1 MRNLVNDTLNNKFH
15 YSDYFNS
22 DTFNSEFIK
31 INLSSPCDFIDV
43 SQGFSNDCTLIISS
57 ELKRQLENKTSRLK
71 IIKMGVSKIVET
83 LNVIV
88 YSFTGSITILVG
100 SSGSVIIGNCGQ
112 LNLDLR
118 IGHNSEVVIGD
129 DTTSNG
135 TKIVAINSTIGI
147 KKDCMLS
154 DEILIQGFDQHG
166 IIDLNTNSITNN
178 HRNITIIERHC
189 WIGRRATIMPGLV
202 IHQGAIIATGAIVT
216 KDVQS
221 CSIAAGIPAKVI
233 KEKVTWCRP
242 WNNIDRNTNEFLSTI
257 NEIK

>member
-1 MRNLVNDTLNNKFH
+1 MKNLVSNTLNHKFH
-15 YSDYFNS
+15 YSEYFNS

-31 INLSSPCDFIDV
+31 INLSTPCDFIDV
-43 SQGFSNDCTLIISS
+43 SKGFSKDCTLIIPPK
-57 ELKRQLENKTSRLK
+57 LKRQLEDKISRLK
-71 IIKMGVSKIVET
+71 IIKMGFTKTVAS

-88 YSFTGSITILVG
+88 YNFTGSITILVG
-100 SSGSVIIGNCGQ
+100 SSGSVTIGNCGQ

-118 IGHNSEVVIGD
+118 IGHDSEVVIGD

-166 IIDLNTNSITNN
+166 IINLETNSIINDY
-178 HRNITIIERHC
+178 RKITIIDRHC

-216 KDVQS
+216 KDVPS
-221 CSIAAGIPAKVI
+221 CSIAAGVPAKVI